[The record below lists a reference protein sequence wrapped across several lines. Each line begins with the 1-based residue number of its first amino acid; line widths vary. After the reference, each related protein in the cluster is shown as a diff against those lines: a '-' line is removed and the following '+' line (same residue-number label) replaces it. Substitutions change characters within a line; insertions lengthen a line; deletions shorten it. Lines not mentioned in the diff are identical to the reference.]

1 MKKVIRLSI
10 FAILVSSVLLLVSC
24 APRSAYAAYQK
35 LAKKEYTV
43 DMDFANKTASKYDP
57 TITVNGTKSYT
68 SGNVDRV
75 YAAYYSNGEAAKLA
89 YQMLKDK
96 IEKQNKEKDQSSDLI
111 VKRSGKWVV
120 YGTKTGVEDFL

>member
-1 MKKVIRLSI
+1 MKKILRLSI

-43 DMDFANKTASKYDP
+43 DMDFASKTASKYDP
-57 TITVNGTKSYT
+57 TISVSGTKSYT

-89 YQMLKDK
+89 YQMLQDK
-96 IEKQNKEKDQSSDLI
+96 IEKQKKDSGQSSDLV